1 MAFLKIDNVKVKGV
15 AACVPGNI
23 QDNMAYDIL
32 SEEERKKYIETT
44 GVHYRHVTDRDTCTS
59 DLCYAAA
66 EKLLSDLDWDKS
78 DIDALVFV
86 SQTPDYKMPTT
97 ACTLQYR
104 LGLQPST
111 VAFDISLGCSGYVY
125 GLSVLSSMVASGNIK
140 KALLLVGNTQSK
152 NVNYRDK
159 STYLLFGDAGT
170 ATALEY
176 NQLEPDSLLFNLQ
189 TFGDGMNSIIIPDG
203 MYRNP
208 VSESSFI
215 EYTDEEGNVRT
226 PMQLKMDGM
235 DVFSFVISKVPKC
248 IKALVEEYQIT
259 DEQVD
264 YYLLHHANKFLM
276 EKIRKKLK
284 LPQEKTPYNIE
295 DFGNSSGA
303 CVPLLMVTN
312 CKDKLTKGKTRMLLT
327 GFGVGLSLGAC
338 YLTTN
343 NIVLSELVLYKND
356 K

>member
-1 MAFLKIDNVKVKGV
+1 MAFLRIENIKVRGV
-15 AACVPGNI
+15 SACVPANL
-23 QDNMAYDIL
+23 QDNMTYDIL

-44 GVHYRHVTDRDTCTS
+44 GVHFRHITDMNTCTS
-59 DLCYAAA
+59 DLCFTAA
-66 EKLLSDLDWDKS
+66 EKLISDLGWDKS
-78 DIDALVFV
+78 EIDALVFV

-104 LGLQPST
+104 LGLRPET
-111 VAFDISLGCSGYVY
+111 LAFDVSLGCSGYVY
-125 GLSVLSSMVASGNIK
+125 GLSILSSMLSSGNVR
-140 KALLLVGNTQSK
+140 KAILLVGNTQSK
-152 NVNYRDK
+152 NVNYCDK

-176 NQLEPDSLLFNLQ
+176 NTEEQDTLLFNLQ
-189 TFGDGMNSIIIPDG
+189 TYGDGMNSIIIPDG

-208 VSESSFI
+208 VSENSFI
-215 EYTDEEGNVRT
+215 EYTDDEGNIRT

-248 IKALVEEYQIT
+248 IKGLIEEYEIT
-259 DEQVD
+259 DDMVD
-264 YYLLHHANKFLM
+264 FYLLHHANKFLM
-276 EKIRKKLK
+276 EKLRKKLK
-284 LPQEKTPYNIE
+284 LSQEKTPYNIE
-295 DFGNSSGA
+295 YFGNSSGA

-312 CKDKLTKGKTRMLLT
+312 CKDKLRKGTTRILFT

-338 YLTTN
+338 YLTTEN
-343 NIVLSELVLYKND
+343 LVVSDLLLYKND

>member
-1 MAFLKIDNVKVKGV
+1 MAFLKIENVKIGGV
-15 AACVPGNI
+15 AACVPDCL
-23 QDNMAYDIL
+23 QDNMTYDIL

-44 GVHYRHVTDRDTCTS
+44 GVHFRHVTDKDTCTS
-59 DLCYAAA
+59 DLCYEAA
-66 EKLLSDLDWDKS
+66 EKLISGLCWNMSE
-78 DIDALVFV
+78 IDALVFV

-104 LGLQPST
+104 LGLPPST
-111 VAFDISLGCSGYVY
+111 LTFDISLGCSGYVY

-176 NQLEPDSLLFNLQ
+176 NPTEPDTMLFNLQ
-189 TFGDGMNSIIIPDG
+189 TYGDGMNSIIIPDG

-208 VSESSFI
+208 VNESSFI
-215 EYTDEEGNVRT
+215 ESTDEEGNIRT

-248 IKALVEEYQIT
+248 IKGLIEKYQIT
-259 DEQVD
+259 DDMVD
-264 YYLLHHANKFLM
+264 FYLLHHANKFLM
-276 EKIRKKLK
+276 EKIRKKLN
-284 LPQEKTPYNIE
+284 LAQEKTPYNIE
-295 DFGNSSGA
+295 NFGNSSGA

-312 CKDKLTKGKTRMLLT
+312 CKDKLQSGTTRMLFT

-338 YLTTN
+338 YLTTK
-343 NIVLSELVLYKND
+343 NIVVSELVVYKND